1 MGLVADRKTLT
12 LSVFSI
18 STSSMTR
25 WLILFDANEY
35 LAQYL
40 LIYWPYYN
48 QVFLL
53 LWWWF
58 YLIAL
63 LSLLRVLYRAV
74 QCRRVKNIDFIE
86 WVIIYNLLVTCF
98 HDCISSELMSSR
110 SAWLRFK
117 LLDLRLHR
125 YFKRSSKIDLIRNYI
140 YACKLG
146 DW

>member
-25 WLILFDANEY
+25 WSILFDEHLY
-35 LAQYL
+35 WAQYL
-40 LIYWPYYN
+40 LIYWPYYT

-58 YLIAL
+58 YLIAF
-63 LSLLRVLYRAV
+63 LSFLRVLYRAV
-74 QCRRVKNIDFIE
+74 QCRRVQYRFYRLSHNIQF
-86 WVIIYNLLVTCF
+86 VSHVSPL
-98 HDCISSELMSSR
+98 SSTKLTFSR

-140 YACKLG
+140 LACKLG